1 MNTRE
6 NQKSNNENSAG
17 TQLRNLPTL
26 PRILGNNLPI
36 RQLLKST
43 QSVAIQ
49 QKIGTTIAII
59 VADLGLKTIPDQL
72 AQKRMIH
79 YLLSYYQDLSFEE
92 IIKAFELALVGKFS
106 VNIEHY
112 DSFDIKYLTKILNAY
127 RDYKKINTPKLPT
140 ARTEEAKPPTE
151 AEKRQTRIGFFKNLE
166 KTYKTFQKTGN
177 LDIIIHWL
185 VYNKLL
191 EYNIIHISE
200 NDWSILMD
208 KATKLHKLRLNSP
221 KTTTQKKEFTTI
233 LQNFEKL
240 KFKYPFELS
249 RIQNIA
255 KEIAVIEFF
264 QKLKRN
270 NLNFHTIIVNSGAYE

>member
-1 MNTRE
+1 MDD
-6 NQKSNNENSAG
+6 

-36 RQLLKST
+36 RKLLKTT
-43 QSVAIQ
+43 QRDDIQ
-49 QKIGTTIAII
+49 RRIGTTIAII

-79 YLLSYYQDLSFEE
+79 YLLNYYQDLSFEE
-92 IIKAFELALVGKFS
+92 IIKAFELALVGKFA

-127 RDYKKINTPKLPT
+127 REYKRLNTPKLPT
-140 ARTEEAKPPTE
+140 ARNEAPKPPTE
-151 AEKRQTRIGFFKNLE
+151 AEKRQIRISFFQNLE
-166 KTYKTFQKTGN
+166 KSYKTFVKTGK

-191 EYNIIHISE
+191 DNNIIHVSE
-200 NDWSILMD
+200 NEWNVLMD

-221 KTTTQKKEFTTI
+221 KTASQKTEFTTI

-255 KEIAVIEFF
+255 KEIAVVEFF
-264 QKLKRN
+264 QELKRN
-270 NLNFHTIIVNSGAYE
+270 NSNFHTIVVKSGVYE